1 MPAARSIERISLFIT
16 SQKPLLAYTWVR
28 IASLLHRP
36 HPAAVLAASEAA
48 CYSLAMALVDVSRLP
63 QHVAIIMDGNGRWA
77 QARGKPR
84 TAGHERG
91 ADAVRAT
98 MRAARRLGIPALTLY
113 AFSEQ
118 NWERPQVEINAL
130 VDLLCEC
137 LVSERNELVDNE
149 IRLCAIGRLHKLPQR
164 AQARL
169 QSLTSETESNEG
181 MTLTLALSYGG
192 REELIDAAR
201 ALAIKAREGEIDPS
215 DIDEPAIERLLPS
228 MDVGPVD
235 LLIRTGGEQRISNF
249 LLWGSAYAELYFTD
263 ELWPDFGAN
272 SLYCAI
278 QAYQGRERRFGL
290 VPDAEEDL
298 PTAKTSNE
306 LERAI

>member
-1 MPAARSIERISLFIT
+1 
-16 SQKPLLAYTWVR
+16 
-28 IASLLHRP
+28 
-36 HPAAVLAASEAA
+36 
-48 CYSLAMALVDVSRLP
+48 MALVDVSRLP

-84 TAGHERG
+84 TVGHERG
-91 ADAVRAT
+91 SDAVRAT

-118 NWERPQVEINAL
+118 NWDRPQVEINAL

-137 LVSERNELVDNE
+137 LVSERNELVDND
-149 IRLCAIGRLHKLPQR
+149 IRLSAIGRLHKLPQH
-164 AQARL
+164 AQSRL
-169 QSLTSETESNEG
+169 QSLTSDTESYAG

-192 REELIDAAR
+192 REELVDAAR
-201 ALAIKAREGEIDPS
+201 ALAVKAQAGSLDPNEID
-215 DIDEPAIERLLPS
+215 ETTVAGLLPS
-228 MDVGPVD
+228 MDAGPVD

-290 VPDAEEDL
+290 VTNTQREPTSADARDD
-298 PTAKTSNE
+298 

>member
-1 MPAARSIERISLFIT
+1 
-16 SQKPLLAYTWVR
+16 
-28 IASLLHRP
+28 
-36 HPAAVLAASEAA
+36 
-48 CYSLAMALVDVSRLP
+48 MALVDVSRLP

-77 QARGKPR
+77 QTRGKPR

-118 NWERPQVEINAL
+118 NWDRPEAEINAL

-149 IRLCAIGRLHKLPQR
+149 IRLSAIGRLHKLPQHAQSRLR
-164 AQARL
+164 AL
-169 QSLTSETESNEG
+169 SSETESYKG

-201 ALAIKAREGEIDPS
+201 ALANEARDGEI
-215 DIDEPAIERLLPS
+215 EPNGRIKRRKINWKS
-228 MDVGPVD
+228 
-235 LLIRTGGEQRISNF
+235 EQGI
-249 LLWGSAYAELYFTD
+249 LYK
-263 ELWPDFGAN
+263 
-272 SLYCAI
+272 
-278 QAYQGRERRFGL
+278 
-290 VPDAEEDL
+290 
-298 PTAKTSNE
+298 TAHV
-306 LERAI
+306 RH

>member
-1 MPAARSIERISLFIT
+1 MG
-16 SQKPLLAYTWVR
+16 W
-28 IASLLHRP
+28 
-36 HPAAVLAASEAA
+36 
-48 CYSLAMALVDVSRLP
+48 VDVSRLP

-77 QARGKPR
+77 QSRGKPR

-118 NWERPQVEINAL
+118 NWDRPEQEVNAL

-137 LVSERNELVDNE
+137 LVSERDELLDNE
-149 IRLCAIGRLHKLPQR
+149 IRLSAIGRLHKLPRR
-164 AQARL
+164 ARAKL
-169 QSLTSETESNEG
+169 SALTSETSPLGG

-192 REELIDAAR
+192 REEIIDATRELAQRAR
-201 ALAIKAREGEIDPS
+201 DGVIEPSEIEETS
-215 DIDEPAIERLLPS
+215 IDALLPS
-228 MDVGPVD
+228 MKNGPVD

-249 LLWGSAYAELYFTD
+249 LLWGSAYAELYFSD
-263 ELWPDFGAN
+263 ELWPDFDAK

-278 QAYQGRERRFGL
+278 EAFQSRERRFGL
-290 VPDAEEDL
+290 VPPAEEGAPGGAID
-298 PTAKTSNE
+298 E

>member
-1 MPAARSIERISLFIT
+1 
-16 SQKPLLAYTWVR
+16 
-28 IASLLHRP
+28 
-36 HPAAVLAASEAA
+36 
-48 CYSLAMALVDVSRLP
+48 MALVDVSRLP

-84 TAGHERG
+84 TVGHERG
-91 ADAVRAT
+91 ADSVRAT

-118 NWERPQVEINAL
+118 NWDRPQAEINAL

-137 LVSERNELVDNE
+137 LVSERDELVDND
-149 IRLCAIGRLHKLPQR
+149 IRLSAIGRLHKLPKH
-164 AQARL
+164 AQSRL
-169 QSLTSETESNEG
+169 QSLTSDTESHTG

-201 ALAIKAREGEIDPS
+201 ALANQARVGDLDPN
-215 DIDEPAIERLLPS
+215 DIDEAAIAGLLPS
-228 MDVGPVD
+228 MDAGPVD

-249 LLWGSAYAELYFTD
+249 LLWGSAYAEFYFTD
-263 ELWPDFGAN
+263 ELWPDFRAN
-272 SLYCAI
+272 SLYYAI
-278 QAYQGRERRFGL
+278 EEYQGRERRFGL
-290 VPDAEEDL
+290 VPDVERDTT
-298 PTAKTSNE
+298 TADPHDD

>member
-1 MPAARSIERISLFIT
+1 
-16 SQKPLLAYTWVR
+16 
-28 IASLLHRP
+28 
-36 HPAAVLAASEAA
+36 
-48 CYSLAMALVDVSRLP
+48 MALVDVSRLP

-77 QARGKPR
+77 QARAKPR

-118 NWERPQVEINAL
+118 NWDRPQAEVNAL

-149 IRLCAIGRLHKLPQR
+149 IRLSAIGRLHKLPQH
-164 AQARL
+164 AQSRL
-169 QSLTSETESNEG
+169 QKLASETKSYEG
-181 MTLTLALSYGG
+181 MTLNLALSYGG
-192 REELIDAAR
+192 REELIDATR
-201 ALAIKAREGEIDPS
+201 ALANKARAGDLDPS
-215 DIDEPAIERLLPS
+215 DIDESAIAQLLPS

-263 ELWPDFGAN
+263 ELWPDFDAN

-290 VPDAEEDL
+290 VPDAEQGLAVD
-298 PTAKTSNE
+298 PTPKK
-306 LERAI
+306 LERAR

>member
-1 MPAARSIERISLFIT
+1 MG
-16 SQKPLLAYTWVR
+16 
-28 IASLLHRP
+28 
-36 HPAAVLAASEAA
+36 
-48 CYSLAMALVDVSRLP
+48 LVDVSRLP
-63 QHVAIIMDGNGRWA
+63 KHVAIIMDGNGRWA

-84 TAGHERG
+84 TLGHERG

-118 NWERPQVEINAL
+118 NWDRPEAEVNAL

-149 IRLCAIGRLHKLPQR
+149 IRLSAVGRLHKLPER
-164 AQARL
+164 AQSKLAA
-169 QSLTSETESNEG
+169 LTSETESFTG

-192 REELIDAAR
+192 REELVDASR
-201 ALAIKAREGEIDPS
+201 ALARRVRDGEIEPS
-215 DIDEPAIERLLPS
+215 DIDEAAIELELPS

-235 LLIRTGGEQRISNF
+235 LLVRTGGEQRISNF
-249 LLWGSAYAELYFTD
+249 LLWSSAYAEFYFTD
-263 ELWPDFGAN
+263 ELWPDFDAS
-272 SLYCAI
+272 SLYCALEEY
-278 QAYQGRERRFGL
+278 QARERRFGL
-290 VPDAEEDL
+290 VPGAR
-298 PTAKTSNE
+298 AKPAVNESSDE

>member
-1 MPAARSIERISLFIT
+1 
-16 SQKPLLAYTWVR
+16 
-28 IASLLHRP
+28 
-36 HPAAVLAASEAA
+36 
-48 CYSLAMALVDVSRLP
+48 MALVDASCLP
-63 QHVAIIMDGNGRWA
+63 RHVAIIMDGNGRWA

-91 ADAVRAT
+91 ADAVRET

-118 NWERPQVEINAL
+118 NWDRPQREIDAL

-137 LVSERNELVDNE
+137 LVTERSELVDNE
-149 IRLCAIGRLHKLPQR
+149 IRLRAIGRLHKLPTR
-164 AQARL
+164 AQTRL
-169 QSLTSETESNEG
+169 RSLAAETSHYGG

-192 REELIDAAR
+192 REELVDAAAEIARR
-201 ALAIKAREGEIDPS
+201 ARDGEVDPNEIDR
-215 DIDEPAIERLLPS
+215 DAVEAFLPS

-235 LLIRTGGEQRISNF
+235 LLVRTGGEQRLSNF
-249 LLWGSAYAELYFTD
+249 LLWGAAYAELVFTD

-272 SLYCAI
+272 SLYYAI
-278 QAYQGRERRFGL
+278 REYQGRQRRFGL
-290 VPDAEEDL
+290 VPAPTVEE
-298 PTAKTSNE
+298 TSGPDG

>member
-1 MPAARSIERISLFIT
+1 MG
-16 SQKPLLAYTWVR
+16 
-28 IASLLHRP
+28 
-36 HPAAVLAASEAA
+36 
-48 CYSLAMALVDVSRLP
+48 LVDVSRLP

-77 QARGKPR
+77 QGRGEPR

-118 NWERPQVEINAL
+118 NWDRPQAEINAL
-130 VDLLCEC
+130 VDLLCDC
-137 LVSERNELVDNE
+137 LVSERDELVDNE
-149 IRLCAIGRLHKLPQR
+149 IRLSAIGRLHKLPPH

-169 QSLTSETESNEG
+169 RALSSETESHKG

-192 REELIDAAR
+192 REELIDATR
-201 ALAIKAREGEIDPS
+201 TLASKVRDAEIDPN
-215 DIDEPAIERLLPS
+215 DIDEAALARLLPS

-249 LLWGSAYAELYFTD
+249 LLWGSAYAEFYFTD
-263 ELWPDFGAN
+263 ELWPDFDAN
-272 SLYCAI
+272 SLYYAI
-278 QAYQGRERRFGL
+278 EAYQGRERRFGL
-290 VPDAEEDL
+290 VPGAEHGAS
-298 PTAKTSNE
+298 PGATGNE

>member
-1 MPAARSIERISLFIT
+1 
-16 SQKPLLAYTWVR
+16 
-28 IASLLHRP
+28 
-36 HPAAVLAASEAA
+36 
-48 CYSLAMALVDVSRLP
+48 MALVDVSRLP

-84 TAGHERG
+84 TSGHERG

-118 NWERPQVEINAL
+118 NWDRPEAEINAL

-149 IRLCAIGRLHKLPQR
+149 IRLSAIGRLHKLPQH
-164 AQARL
+164 AQSRL
-169 QSLTSETESNEG
+169 RSLTSETESYEG

-192 REELIDAAR
+192 REEIIDAAR
-201 ALAIKAREGEIDPS
+201 ALASEAREGEVEPEA
-215 DIDEPAIERLLPS
+215 IDEAAIDRNLPS
-228 MDVGPVD
+228 MNAGPVD
-235 LLIRTGGEQRISNF
+235 LMIRTGGEQRISNF
-249 LLWGSAYAELYFTD
+249 LLWGSAYAEFYFTD
-263 ELWPDFGAN
+263 ELWPDFNAN

-278 QAYQGRERRFGL
+278 QAYQGRERRFGA
-290 VPDAEEDL
+290 VPGVDDEVAASAA
-298 PTAKTSNE
+298 PRK

>member
-1 MPAARSIERISLFIT
+1 MG
-16 SQKPLLAYTWVR
+16 
-28 IASLLHRP
+28 
-36 HPAAVLAASEAA
+36 
-48 CYSLAMALVDVSRLP
+48 LVDVSRLP

-77 QARGKPR
+77 QRRDKPR

-118 NWERPQVEINAL
+118 NWDRPQAEINAL

-149 IRLCAIGRLHKLPQR
+149 IRLSAIGRLHKLPER
-164 AQARL
+164 AQSKLA
-169 QSLTSETESNEG
+169 SLTSETQSFEG

-192 REELIDAAR
+192 REELIDATRELAR
-201 ALAIKAREGEIDPS
+201 RARDGEIDPAQ
-215 DIDEPAIERLLPS
+215 IDEAAMDALMPS
-228 MDVGPVD
+228 MNVGPVD
-235 LLIRTGGEQRISNF
+235 LLVRTGGEQRISNF
-249 LLWGSAYAELYFTD
+249 ILWGSAYAELYFTD

-272 SLYCAI
+272 SLYSAI
-278 QAYQGRERRFGL
+278 AAYQSRERRFGL
-290 VPDAEEDL
+290 VPDAEPL
-298 PTAKTSNE
+298 PANESADE

>member
-1 MPAARSIERISLFIT
+1 
-16 SQKPLLAYTWVR
+16 
-28 IASLLHRP
+28 
-36 HPAAVLAASEAA
+36 
-48 CYSLAMALVDVSRLP
+48 MALVDVSRLP

-98 MRAARRLGIPALTLY
+98 MRTARRLVVPALTLD

-118 NWERPQVEINAL
+118 NWDRPQAEINAL
-130 VDLLCEC
+130 VDLLCDC
-137 LVSERNELVDNE
+137 LVSERNELVDNQ
-149 IRLCAIGRLHKLPQR
+149 IRLCAIGRLHKLPQH

-169 QSLTSETESNEG
+169 HKLTSETESNEG
-181 MTLTLALSYGG
+181 MTLNLALSYGG

-201 ALAIKAREGEIDPS
+201 ALATNARDGALDPN
-215 DIDEPAIERLLPS
+215 DIDEEAVASFLPS

-249 LLWGSAYAELYFTD
+249 LLWGSAYAEFYFTED
-263 ELWPDFGAN
+263 LWPDFDAN
-272 SLYCAI
+272 SLYYAI
-278 QAYQGRERRFGL
+278 QAYQGRQRRFGL
-290 VPDAEEDL
+290 VPDAESDISATEARRD
-298 PTAKTSNE
+298 
-306 LERAI
+306 LERAL

>member
-1 MPAARSIERISLFIT
+1 
-16 SQKPLLAYTWVR
+16 
-28 IASLLHRP
+28 
-36 HPAAVLAASEAA
+36 
-48 CYSLAMALVDVSRLP
+48 MALVDVSRIP
-63 QHVAIIMDGNGRWA
+63 KHVAIIMDGNGRWA

-118 NWERPQVEINAL
+118 NWDRPEAEINAL

-149 IRLCAIGRLHKLPQR
+149 IRLSAIGRLHKLPR
-164 AQARL
+164 HAQARL
-169 QSLTSETESNEG
+169 RSLTQDTESYEG

-192 REELIDAAR
+192 REEIIDAVR
-201 ALAIKAREGEIDPS
+201 ALAIEALAGEIEAEA
-215 DIDEPAIERLLPS
+215 IDEAAIERYLPS
-228 MDVGPVD
+228 MNVGPVD

-249 LLWGSAYAELYFTD
+249 LLWGSAYAEFYFTD
-263 ELWPDFGAN
+263 ELWPDFNGN
-272 SLYCAI
+272 SLYGAI
-278 QAYQGRERRFGL
+278 EAYQGRERRFGL
-290 VPDAEEDL
+290 VPEDDDEV
-298 PTAKTSNE
+298 TAGKAPRK

>member
-1 MPAARSIERISLFIT
+1 
-16 SQKPLLAYTWVR
+16 
-28 IASLLHRP
+28 
-36 HPAAVLAASEAA
+36 
-48 CYSLAMALVDVSRLP
+48 MALVDVSRLP

-118 NWERPQVEINAL
+118 NWDRPQAEINAL

-149 IRLCAIGRLHKLPQR
+149 IRLSAIGRLHKLPQH
-164 AQARL
+164 AQSRL
-169 QSLTSETESNEG
+169 QTLSSETESNQG
-181 MTLTLALSYGG
+181 MTLNLALSYGG

-201 ALAIKAREGEIDPS
+201 MLATKTRNGEIDANE
-215 DIDEPAIERLLPS
+215 IDEAAISRLLPS

-235 LLIRTGGEQRISNF
+235 LMIRTGGEQRISNF

-290 VPDAEEDL
+290 VPDADQDVSS
-298 PTAKTSNE
+298 AKKRGE

>member
-1 MPAARSIERISLFIT
+1 
-16 SQKPLLAYTWVR
+16 
-28 IASLLHRP
+28 
-36 HPAAVLAASEAA
+36 
-48 CYSLAMALVDVSRLP
+48 MALVDVSRLP

-118 NWERPQVEINAL
+118 NWDRPEAEINAL

-137 LVSERNELVDNE
+137 LVSERNELVENE
-149 IRLCAIGRLHKLPQR
+149 IRLSAIGRLHKLPQH
-164 AQARL
+164 AQSRL
-169 QSLTSETESNEG
+169 SSLSSETESYEG

-192 REELIDAAR
+192 REELIDAAC
-201 ALAIKAREGEIDPS
+201 ALAAEARNGDIDPEEIDEAA
-215 DIDEPAIERLLPS
+215 IDHHLRS

-235 LLIRTGGEQRISNF
+235 LMIRTGGEQRISNF
-249 LLWGSAYAELYFTD
+249 LLWGSAYAEFYFTE
-263 ELWPDFGAN
+263 ELWPDFDAN

-278 QAYQGRERRFGL
+278 QEYQGRERRFGL
-290 VPDAEEDL
+290 VPGADDET
-298 PTAKTSNE
+298 TAGKADRE
-306 LERAI
+306 LERAV

>member
-1 MPAARSIERISLFIT
+1 
-16 SQKPLLAYTWVR
+16 
-28 IASLLHRP
+28 
-36 HPAAVLAASEAA
+36 
-48 CYSLAMALVDVSRLP
+48 MALVDVSRLP

-77 QARGKPR
+77 QARDKPR

-118 NWERPQVEINAL
+118 NWDRPQTEINAL

-137 LVSERNELVDNE
+137 LLSERDELVDNE
-149 IRLCAIGRLHKLPQR
+149 IRLSAIGRLHKLPQH
-164 AQARL
+164 AQSRL
-169 QSLTSETESNEG
+169 HALTSETASYKG

-201 ALAIKAREGEIDPS
+201 SLASKARDGELDPS
-215 DIDEPAIERLLPS
+215 DIDEAAVSRLLPS

-249 LLWGSAYAELYFTD
+249 LLWGSAYAELYFSD
-263 ELWPDFGAN
+263 ELWPDFDAN

-278 QAYQGRERRFGL
+278 RAYQGRERRFGL
-290 VPDAEEDL
+290 VPGTGRDEVPSDPRTDL
-298 PTAKTSNE
+298 E
-306 LERAI
+306 HAI

>member
-1 MPAARSIERISLFIT
+1 
-16 SQKPLLAYTWVR
+16 
-28 IASLLHRP
+28 
-36 HPAAVLAASEAA
+36 
-48 CYSLAMALVDVSRLP
+48 MALVDVSRLP

-84 TAGHERG
+84 TVGHERG

-118 NWERPQVEINAL
+118 NWDRPQAEINAL

-137 LVSERNELVDNE
+137 LVSERNELVDND
-149 IRLCAIGRLHKLPQR
+149 IRLSAIGRLHKLPR
-164 AQARL
+164 HAQSRL
-169 QSLTSETESNEG
+169 QSLTSETESHTG

-201 ALAIKAREGEIDPS
+201 ELAIKARGGNLDPN
-215 DIDEPAIERLLPS
+215 DIDEAAVAALLPS

-235 LLIRTGGEQRISNF
+235 LLVRTGGEQRISNF
-249 LLWGSAYAELYFTD
+249 LLWGSAYAEFYFTD
-263 ELWPDFGAN
+263 ELWPDFCAN

-290 VPDAEEDL
+290 VRDVEPDTT
-298 PTAKTSNE
+298 TADTHDD

>member
-1 MPAARSIERISLFIT
+1 MG
-16 SQKPLLAYTWVR
+16 
-28 IASLLHRP
+28 
-36 HPAAVLAASEAA
+36 
-48 CYSLAMALVDVSRLP
+48 LVDVSRLP
-63 QHVAIIMDGNGRWA
+63 KHVAIIMDGNGRWA

-84 TAGHERG
+84 TLGHERG

-118 NWERPQVEINAL
+118 NWDRPEVEVNAL

-149 IRLCAIGRLHKLPQR
+149 IRLSAIGRLHKLPQR
-164 AQARL
+164 AQ
-169 QSLTSETESNEG
+169 SKLTALCSETAHFDG

-201 ALAIKAREGEIDPS
+201 ELGRRIQEGELEPAE
-215 DIDEPAIERLLPS
+215 IDERAVDAELPS
-228 MDVGPVD
+228 MRVGPVD
-235 LLIRTGGEQRISNF
+235 LLIRTGGEQRVSNF
-249 LLWGSAYAELYFTD
+249 LLWGSAYAELYFTQ
-263 ELWPDFGAN
+263 ELWPDFDAR
-272 SLYCAI
+272 SLYRAI
-278 QAYQGRERRFGL
+278 EAYQARERRFGR
-290 VPDAEEDL
+290 VPSAGAERVADE
-298 PTAKTSNE
+298 SSEE

>member
-1 MPAARSIERISLFIT
+1 MG
-16 SQKPLLAYTWVR
+16 
-28 IASLLHRP
+28 
-36 HPAAVLAASEAA
+36 
-48 CYSLAMALVDVSRLP
+48 LVDVSRLP

-98 MRAARRLGIPALTLY
+98 MRAARRLGIQSLTLY

-118 NWERPQVEINAL
+118 NWDRPQREVDAL

-137 LVSERNELVDNE
+137 LVSERDELVDNE
-149 IRLCAIGRLHKLPQR
+149 IRLTAIGRLHKLPQR
-164 AQARL
+164 AQTKLA
-169 QSLTSETESNEG
+169 SLMRETCSFDG

-192 REELIDAAR
+192 REEIVDAAR
-201 ALAIKAREGEIDPS
+201 VLASRVRDGLLEPGEIGEASFD
-215 DIDEPAIERLLPS
+215 ALLPS
-228 MDVGPVD
+228 MRVGPVD

-263 ELWPDFGAN
+263 ALWPDFDAH
-272 SLYCAI
+272 SLYSAI
-278 QAYQGRERRFGL
+278 AAYQGRERRFGM
-290 VPDAEEDL
+290 VPNAEPERSHVQKQED
-298 PTAKTSNE
+298 

>member
-1 MPAARSIERISLFIT
+1 
-16 SQKPLLAYTWVR
+16 
-28 IASLLHRP
+28 
-36 HPAAVLAASEAA
+36 
-48 CYSLAMALVDVSRLP
+48 MALVDVSRLP

-77 QARGKPR
+77 QAKGKPR

-98 MRAARRLGIPALTLY
+98 MRAARRLGVPALTLY

-118 NWERPQVEINAL
+118 NWDRPQQEVNAL

-149 IRLCAIGRLHKLPQR
+149 IRLSAIGRLHKLPQR
-164 AQARL
+164 AQLRL
-169 QSLTSETESNEG
+169 RSLTEETESYEG

-192 REELIDAAR
+192 REELVDAAR
-201 ALAIKAREGEIDPS
+201 TLAIKVRDSEIDPS
-215 DIDEPAIERLLPS
+215 DIDEAMLARWLPS

-249 LLWGSAYAELYFTD
+249 LLWGSAYAEFYFTED
-263 ELWPDFGAN
+263 LWPDFDAN

-278 QAYQGRERRFGL
+278 EAYQDRERRFGL
-290 VPDAEEDL
+290 VPGAENG
-298 PTAKTSNE
+298 PNAAKE
-306 LERAI
+306 HEALERAI

>member
-1 MPAARSIERISLFIT
+1 
-16 SQKPLLAYTWVR
+16 
-28 IASLLHRP
+28 
-36 HPAAVLAASEAA
+36 
-48 CYSLAMALVDVSRLP
+48 MALVDVSRLP

-77 QARGKPR
+77 QTRGKPR

-118 NWERPQVEINAL
+118 NWDRPEAEINAL

-149 IRLCAIGRLHKLPQR
+149 IRLSAIGRLHKLPQHAQSRLR
-164 AQARL
+164 AL
-169 QSLTSETESNEG
+169 SSETESYKG

-201 ALAIKAREGEIDPS
+201 ALANEARDGEIEPNE
-215 DIDEPAIERLLPS
+215 IDEAAVDRNLPS

-235 LLIRTGGEQRISNF
+235 LMIRTGGEQRISNF
-249 LLWGSAYAELYFTD
+249 LLWGSAYAEFYFTD
-263 ELWPDFGAN
+263 ELWPDFDAN

-278 QAYQGRERRFGL
+278 GAYQGRERRFGL
-290 VPDAEEDL
+290 VPGSEDEA
-298 PTAKTSNE
+298 TDSGAVEE